1 MSTESLF
8 AKALGLSNP
17 WKVSKVVFSP
27 EEKRLD
33 ITIDFPRGS
42 TFTCPVCGAS
52 GAKPYDSNG
61 EQWHH
66 LNFFQYMT
74 YLHARVPR
82 VNSVPRDVESRRL
95 RYRGPGQGVGSHCC
109 LKH

>member
-8 AKALGLSNP
+8 AKTLGLSNP
-17 WKVSKVVFSP
+17 WEVSKVVFSP

-52 GAKPYDSNG
+52 GAKRYDSNE

-66 LNFFQYMT
+66 LNFFRI
-74 YLHARVPR
+74 HDI
-82 VNSVPRDVESRRL
+82 SSRSCSASEL
-95 RYRGPGQGVGSHCC
+95 SSGMWNEEG
-109 LKH
+109 